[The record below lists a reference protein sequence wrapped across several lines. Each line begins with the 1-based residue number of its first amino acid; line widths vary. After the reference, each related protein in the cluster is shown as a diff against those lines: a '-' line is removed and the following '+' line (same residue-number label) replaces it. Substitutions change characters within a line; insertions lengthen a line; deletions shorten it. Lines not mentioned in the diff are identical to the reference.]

1 MTTYV
6 FLKKN
11 ILTTLKFL
19 KKLTVVI
26 YSEFSLRLL
35 SVVECGSESDSL
47 FFFAYLEILKITCQ
61 LIKKKERII

>member
-1 MTTYV
+1 MRTS
-6 FLKKN
+6 
-11 ILTTLKFL
+11 
-19 KKLTVVI
+19 VVI
-26 YSEFSLRLL
+26 YSDFSLRLL